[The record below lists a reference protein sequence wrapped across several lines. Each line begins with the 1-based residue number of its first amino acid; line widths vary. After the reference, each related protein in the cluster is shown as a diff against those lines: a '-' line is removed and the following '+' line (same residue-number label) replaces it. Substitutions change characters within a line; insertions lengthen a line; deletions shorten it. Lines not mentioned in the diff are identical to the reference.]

1 MKEFVTYTALR
12 IGLFLV
18 CYAVLVGIWL
28 LLSQDQPSSFLW
40 AFITAVVASSLL
52 SFKLL
57 QGPRDRL
64 AHRVQER
71 ADKASAKLE
80 GLRNKEDEDDD

>member
-1 MKEFVTYTALR
+1 MKEFAVYTALR

-18 CYAVLVGIWL
+18 CYAVLAGIWL
-28 LLSQDQPSSFLW
+28 LLSDDRPSSFLW
-40 AFITAVVASSLL
+40 AFITAVVLSSLL

-64 AHRVQER
+64 ARRVQDR
-71 ADKASAKLE
+71 ADKASAALE
-80 GLRNKEDEDDD
+80 GLRSKEDDD

>member
-1 MKEFVTYTALR
+1 
-12 IGLFLV
+12 
-18 CYAVLVGIWL
+18 
-28 LLSQDQPSSFLW
+28 
-40 AFITAVVASSLL
+40 VVSSLL

-64 AHRVQER
+64 AHRVQDR

-80 GLRNKEDEDDD
+80 GLRTKEDDD